1 MQQPSTCMA
10 GGHEHCHSRQST
22 DWTTL
27 PPRRTT
33 DNDDG
38 RRRDRFLCL
47 DSLLACARSGLLL
60 CLYAPDARPPP
71 AVGCCRPTDRPRW
84 LFDHR
89 QPSSRLARPP
99 DSDRSPASP
108 DSARSFASA
117 ALHRGSE
124 KAATPLAARPSNSRS
139 RPSRACR
146 SDPATVRPRRLLRPL
161 SLARSLRAYDAD
173 VRAACRR
180 IDVFVSNNRYITLF
194 RTTATTSTSTT
205 SPIPSRVAS
214 RPFASRRTSPRE
226 LDRKT
231 LATYPV
237 AATPPPSPLLGP
249 TAAPAAIQTSTTHRT
264 PHGGPG

>member
-1 MQQPSTCMA
+1 MTAGVKAWLLQRRDHVLRGLRLAHPRRAMQQPSTCMA

-146 SDPATVRPRRLLRPL
+146 SDPATVRPRRPA
-161 SLARSLRAYDAD
+161 STAVARSVSA
-173 VRAACRR
+173 R
-180 IDVFVSNNRYITLF
+180 IRC
-194 RTTATTSTSTT
+194 
-205 SPIPSRVAS
+205 
-214 RPFASRRTSPRE
+214 
-226 LDRKT
+226 
-231 LATYPV
+231 
-237 AATPPPSPLLGP
+237 
-249 TAAPAAIQTSTTHRT
+249 
-264 PHGGPG
+264 